1 MRRLPALLLLCAL
14 LAPLA
19 GCGGGGASSGATVT
33 VYLSA
38 PLRGPGGRQGRTLC
52 AEAKAALSQAHGRA
66 ADLHVRAICLDAGTS
81 TGTWTLAKV
90 SANARR
96 AVEDSTTVAYIA
108 EPTRQARLQSR
119 PIVESAGI
127 AELVGSSGSSS
138 MHSVLHAI
146 AGANPESLRDSV
158 RESLEGS

>member
-19 GCGGGGASSGATVT
+19 GCGGGGASTGATVT

-52 AEAKAALSQAHGRA
+52 AEAESALSQAHGRA
-66 ADLHVRAICLDAGTS
+66 ADLHVRAICLDAGTPA
-81 TGTWTLAKV
+81 GTWTLARV
-90 SANARR
+90 GANARK

-108 EPTRQARLQSR
+108 EPQRPARLQSR

-127 AELVGSSGSSS
+127 AEVVPSSGSSS
-138 MHSVLHAI
+138 MHQILQAI
-146 AGANPESLRDSV
+146 AAANTESLRDSV
-158 RESLEGS
+158 RESLSGP